1 MKIQYLKKALADEEM
16 GQLRF
21 TLKQLQDSIANDTT
35 DEQVAEKQALIDKY
49 QAEFDGLMETVN
61 NYAMEIDKLQEDI
74 ANIESDQAQKEAEL
88 GAIEGKISEANNGGM
103 KECCEGVPF
112 TVRAIVADFEELSNA
127 GKSSTRTSVRDEH
140 FKMEFVDGDSIGVFA
155 IKDGAIMDDIDN
167 AKLVYNR
174 SSGSWNPVGNGTL
187 YWYDGVSYVVYY
199 PYRRNITIDV
209 SKGMDGAIAS
219 LTGNE
224 KLQPSKDQSTT
235 EKHIVSDLLIAT
247 GVPAIDNSSGIILS
261 LQFQHQFALLVLQP
275 QVYVGCFAPEKAGFV
290 YHMESRVLGTDS
302 VAINV
307 SLNGITPY
315 QIDSLKYCAIVPPQA
330 NARVTGNYMT
340 TDGRDDTNI
349 KINYSGSSIS
359 FTSGKCYTLK
369 VISPVPGKGS
379 IERKLYPG
387 DFVFQ
392 NEIDRR
398 IEVHPGNG
406 MLEEDGK
413 IYDYKNAIG
422 MVITCDPKR
431 MTDKKC
437 NEKGWNHA
445 YVMMLDSLKEGNWGP
460 VDLIEVGIDTISIAD
475 VKSKHDFSRI
485 KNNMNGYSETL
496 QMLANHEGDASFV
509 SDCRAFYLVKT
520 YNNSNKVP
528 DGIER
533 SPWFLPSIGQWFDML
548 VNICGRSPENFQ
560 HNTGNGLQD
569 EKWGQRENRG
579 VFRYGNRTEA
589 SRRMPMPAG
598 IQVLHPRRR
607 QSLR

>member
-1 MKIQYLKKALADEEM
+1 MKRYMKF
-16 GQLRF
+16 F
-21 TLKQLQDSIANDTT
+21 TGIVFWGILLVCSACT
-35 DEQVAEKQALIDKY
+35 DEY
-49 QAEFDGLMETVN
+49 
-61 NYAMEIDKLQEDI
+61 
-74 ANIESDQAQKEAEL
+74 
-88 GAIEGKISEANNGGM
+88 EANNGGM

-155 IKDGAIMDDIDN
+155 IKDGAIMDNIDN
-167 AKLVYNR
+167 AKLVYNM

-187 YWYDGVSYVVYY
+187 YWYDGVSYVAYY
-199 PYRRNITIDV
+199 PYRKNITIDL

-224 KLQPSKDQSTT
+224 KLQPAKDQSTT
-235 EKHIVSDLLIAT
+235 EKHIVSDLLVAT
-247 GVPAIDNSSGIILS
+247 GVPAIDNSSGIILN
-261 LQFQHQFALLVLQP
+261 LLFQHQFALLVLQP

-290 YHMESRVLGTDS
+290 YHRESRVLGTDS
-302 VAINV
+302 AAINV

-392 NEIDRR
+392 NEIDKR

-406 MLEEDGK
+406 KLEEDGK
-413 IYDYKNAIG
+413 IYDYENAIG
-422 MVITCDPKR
+422 MVITCDPER
-431 MTDKKC
+431 MTDERC
-437 NEKGWNHA
+437 NKKGWNHA

-460 VDLIEVGIDTISIAD
+460 MDLIEADIDTISIAD

-533 SPWFLPSIGQWFDML
+533 SPWFLPSIGQWFDVL
-548 VNICGRSPENFQ
+548 VNICGKSSENFR

-569 EKWGQRENRG
+569 EKWGLETLDKLEGQLSKVG
-579 VFRYGNRTEA
+579 K
-589 SRRMPMPAG
+589 
-598 IQVLHPRRR
+598 
-607 QSLR
+607 SLPQFNVNYRLGFSCSSQYDKDRNWMLLWHIDDPLYKWERVCLQGYNKTSVWHVRPFFAF

>member
-1 MKIQYLKKALADEEM
+1 MKRYMKF
-16 GQLRF
+16 F
-21 TLKQLQDSIANDTT
+21 TGIVFWGILLVCSACT
-35 DEQVAEKQALIDKY
+35 DEY
-49 QAEFDGLMETVN
+49 
-61 NYAMEIDKLQEDI
+61 
-74 ANIESDQAQKEAEL
+74 
-88 GAIEGKISEANNGGM
+88 EANNGGM

-155 IKDGAIMDDIDN
+155 IKDGAIMDNIDN
-167 AKLVYNR
+167 AKLVYNM

-187 YWYDGVSYVVYY
+187 YWYDGVSYVAYY
-199 PYRRNITIDV
+199 PYRKNITIDL

-224 KLQPSKDQSTT
+224 KLQPAKDQSTT
-235 EKHIVSDLLIAT
+235 EKHIVSDLLVAT
-247 GVPAIDNSSGIILS
+247 GVPAIDNSSGIILN
-261 LQFQHQFALLVLQP
+261 LLFQHQFALLVLQP

-290 YHMESRVLGTDS
+290 YHRESRVLGTDS
-302 VAINV
+302 AAINV

-392 NEIDRR
+392 NEIDKR

-406 MLEEDGK
+406 KLEEDGK
-413 IYDYKNAIG
+413 IYDYENAIG
-422 MVITCDPKR
+422 MVITCDPER
-431 MTDKKC
+431 MTDERC
-437 NEKGWNHA
+437 NKKGWNHA

-460 VDLIEVGIDTISIAD
+460 MDLIEADIDTISIAD

-533 SPWFLPSIGQWFDML
+533 SPWFLPSIGQRFDAL
-548 VNICGRSPENFQ
+548 VNICGRSPENFR

-569 EKWGQRENRG
+569 EKWGQETLDKLEG
-579 VFRYGNRTEA
+579 QLSKVGK
-589 SRRMPMPAG
+589 
-598 IQVLHPRRR
+598 
-607 QSLR
+607 SLPQFNVNYRLGFSCSSQYDKDRSWMLLWHIDDPLYKWERVCLQGYNKTSAWHVRPFFAF

>member
-1 MKIQYLKKALADEEM
+1 MKRYMKF
-16 GQLRF
+16 F
-21 TLKQLQDSIANDTT
+21 TGIVFWGILLVCSACT
-35 DEQVAEKQALIDKY
+35 DEY
-49 QAEFDGLMETVN
+49 
-61 NYAMEIDKLQEDI
+61 
-74 ANIESDQAQKEAEL
+74 
-88 GAIEGKISEANNGGM
+88 EANNGGM

-155 IKDGAIMDDIDN
+155 IKDGAIMDNIDN
-167 AKLVYNR
+167 AKLVYNM

-187 YWYDGVSYVVYY
+187 YWYDGVSYVAYY
-199 PYRRNITIDV
+199 PYRKNITIDL

-224 KLQPSKDQSTT
+224 KLQPAKDQSTT
-235 EKHIVSDLLIAT
+235 EKHIVSDLLVAT
-247 GVPAIDNSSGIILS
+247 GVPAIDNSSGIILN
-261 LQFQHQFALLVLQP
+261 LLFQHQFALLVLQP

-290 YHMESRVLGTDS
+290 YHRESRVLGTDS
-302 VAINV
+302 AAINV

-340 TDGRDDTNI
+340 TDGRDDTNV

-392 NEIDRR
+392 NEIDKR

-406 MLEEDGK
+406 KLEEDGK
-413 IYDYKNAIG
+413 IYDYENAIG
-422 MVITCDPKR
+422 MVITCDPER
-431 MTDKKC
+431 MTDERC
-437 NEKGWNHA
+437 NKKGWNHA
-445 YVMMLDSLKEGNWGP
+445 YVMMLD
-460 VDLIEVGIDTISIAD
+460 LIEADIDTISIAD

-533 SPWFLPSIGQWFDML
+533 SPWFLPSIGHWFDVL

-569 EKWGQRENRG
+569 EKWGQETLDKLEG
-579 VFRYGNRTEA
+579 QLSKVGK
-589 SRRMPMPAG
+589 
-598 IQVLHPRRR
+598 
-607 QSLR
+607 SLPQFNVNYRLGFSCSSQYDKDRSWMLLWHIDDPLYKWERVCLQGYNKTSAWHVRPFFAF

>member
-1 MKIQYLKKALADEEM
+1 MKRYMKF
-16 GQLRF
+16 F
-21 TLKQLQDSIANDTT
+21 TGIVFGGILLVCSACT
-35 DEQVAEKQALIDKY
+35 DEY
-49 QAEFDGLMETVN
+49 
-61 NYAMEIDKLQEDI
+61 
-74 ANIESDQAQKEAEL
+74 
-88 GAIEGKISEANNGGM
+88 EANNGGM

-155 IKDGAIMDDIDN
+155 IKDGAIMDNIDN
-167 AKLVYNR
+167 AKLVYNM

-187 YWYDGVSYVVYY
+187 YWYDGVSYVAYY
-199 PYRRNITIDV
+199 PYRKNITIDL

-224 KLQPSKDQSTT
+224 KLQPAKDQSTT
-235 EKHIVSDLLIAT
+235 EKHIASDLLVAT
-247 GVPAIDNSSGIILS
+247 GVPAIDNSSGIILN
-261 LQFQHQFALLVLQP
+261 LLFQHQFALLVLQP

-290 YHMESRVLGTDS
+290 YHRESRVLGTDS
-302 VAINV
+302 AAINV

-392 NEIDRR
+392 NEIDKR

-406 MLEEDGK
+406 KLEEDGK
-413 IYDYKNAIG
+413 IYDYENAIG
-422 MVITCDPKR
+422 MVITCDPER
-431 MTDKKC
+431 MTDERC
-437 NEKGWNHA
+437 NKKGWNHA

-460 VDLIEVGIDTISIAD
+460 MDLIEADIDTISIAD

-533 SPWFLPSIGQWFDML
+533 SPWFLPSIGPWFDVL
-548 VNICGRSPENFQ
+548 VNICGKSPENFR

-569 EKWGQRENRG
+569 EKWGLETLDKLEGQLSKVG
-579 VFRYGNRTEA
+579 K
-589 SRRMPMPAG
+589 
-598 IQVLHPRRR
+598 
-607 QSLR
+607 SLPQFNVNYRLGFSCSSQYDKDRSWMLLWPIDDPLYKWERVCLQGYNKTSAWHVRPFFAF

>member
-1 MKIQYLKKALADEEM
+1 MKRYMKF
-16 GQLRF
+16 F
-21 TLKQLQDSIANDTT
+21 TGIVFWGILLVCSACT
-35 DEQVAEKQALIDKY
+35 DEY
-49 QAEFDGLMETVN
+49 
-61 NYAMEIDKLQEDI
+61 
-74 ANIESDQAQKEAEL
+74 
-88 GAIEGKISEANNGGM
+88 EANNGGM

-155 IKDGAIMDDIDN
+155 IKDGAIMDNIDN
-167 AKLVYNR
+167 AKLVYNM

-187 YWYDGVSYVVYY
+187 YWYDGVSYVAYY
-199 PYRRNITIDV
+199 PYRKNITIDL

-224 KLQPSKDQSTT
+224 KLQPAKDQSTT
-235 EKHIVSDLLIAT
+235 EKHIVSDLLVAT
-247 GVPAIDNSSGIILS
+247 GVPAIDNSSGIILN
-261 LQFQHQFALLVLQP
+261 LLFQHQFALLVLQP

-302 VAINV
+302 AAINV

-392 NEIDRR
+392 NEIDKR

-406 MLEEDGK
+406 KLEEDGK
-413 IYDYKNAIG
+413 IYDYENAIG
-422 MVITCDPKR
+422 MVITCDPER
-431 MTDKKC
+431 MTDERCNKK
-437 NEKGWNHA
+437 EWNHA

-460 VDLIEVGIDTISIAD
+460 MDLIEADIDTISIAD

-533 SPWFLPSIGQWFDML
+533 SPWFLPSIGQWFDVL
-548 VNICGRSPENFQ
+548 VNICGKFPENFR

-569 EKWGQRENRG
+569 EKWGQETLDKLEG
-579 VFRYGNRTEA
+579 QLSKVGK
-589 SRRMPMPAG
+589 
-598 IQVLHPRRR
+598 
-607 QSLR
+607 SLPQFNVNYRLGFSCSSQYDKDRSWMLLWHIDDPLYKWERVCLQGYNKTSAWHVRPFFAF

>member
-1 MKIQYLKKALADEEM
+1 MKRYMKF
-16 GQLRF
+16 F
-21 TLKQLQDSIANDTT
+21 TGIVFWGILLVCSACT
-35 DEQVAEKQALIDKY
+35 DEY
-49 QAEFDGLMETVN
+49 
-61 NYAMEIDKLQEDI
+61 
-74 ANIESDQAQKEAEL
+74 
-88 GAIEGKISEANNGGM
+88 EANNGGM

-155 IKDGAIMDDIDN
+155 IKDGAIMDNIDN
-167 AKLVYNR
+167 AKLVYNM

-187 YWYDGVSYVVYY
+187 YWYDGVSYVAYY
-199 PYRRNITIDV
+199 PYRKNITIDL

-224 KLQPSKDQSTT
+224 KLQPAKDQSTT
-235 EKHIVSDLLIAT
+235 EKHIVSDLLVAT
-247 GVPAIDNSSGIILS
+247 GVPAIDNSSGIILN
-261 LQFQHQFALLVLQP
+261 LLFQHQFALLVLQP

-290 YHMESRVLGTDS
+290 YHRESRVLGTDS
-302 VAINV
+302 AAINV

-369 VISPVPGKGS
+369 VISPVPGKGG

-392 NEIDRR
+392 NEIDKR

-406 MLEEDGK
+406 KLEEDGK
-413 IYDYKNAIG
+413 IYDYENAIG
-422 MVITCDPKR
+422 MVITCDPER
-431 MTDKKC
+431 MTDERC
-437 NEKGWNHA
+437 NKKGWNHA

-460 VDLIEVGIDTISIAD
+460 MDLIEADIDTISIAD

-533 SPWFLPSIGQWFDML
+533 SPWFLPSIGPWFDVL
-548 VNICGRSPENFQ
+548 VNICGKSPENFR

-569 EKWGQRENRG
+569 EKWGLETLDKLKGQLSKVG
-579 VFRYGNRTEA
+579 K
-589 SRRMPMPAG
+589 
-598 IQVLHPRRR
+598 
-607 QSLR
+607 SLPQFNVNHRLGFSGSSQYDKDRNWMLLWHIDDPLYKWERVCLQGYNKTSAWHVRPFFAF

>member
-1 MKIQYLKKALADEEM
+1 M
-16 GQLRF
+16 
-21 TLKQLQDSIANDTT
+21 
-35 DEQVAEKQALIDKY
+35 
-49 QAEFDGLMETVN
+49 
-61 NYAMEIDKLQEDI
+61 
-74 ANIESDQAQKEAEL
+74 
-88 GAIEGKISEANNGGM
+88 
-103 KECCEGVPF
+103 
-112 TVRAIVADFEELSNA
+112 
-127 GKSSTRTSVRDEH
+127 
-140 FKMEFVDGDSIGVFA
+140 
-155 IKDGAIMDDIDN
+155 
-167 AKLVYNR
+167 
-174 SSGSWNPVGNGTL
+174 
-187 YWYDGVSYVVYY
+187 SYVAYY
-199 PYRRNITIDV
+199 PYRKNITIDL

-224 KLQPSKDQSTT
+224 KLQPAKDQSTT
-235 EKHIVSDLLIAT
+235 EKHIASDLLVAT
-247 GVPAIDNSSGIILS
+247 GVPAIDNSSGIILN
-261 LQFQHQFALLVLQP
+261 LLFQHQFALLVLQP

-290 YHMESRVLGTDS
+290 YHRESRVLGTDS
-302 VAINV
+302 AAINV

-315 QIDSLKYCAIVPPQA
+315 QIDSLKYCAIVLPQA

-392 NEIDRR
+392 NEIDKR

-406 MLEEDGK
+406 KLEEDGK
-413 IYDYKNAIG
+413 IYDYENAIG
-422 MVITCDPKR
+422 MVITCDPER
-431 MTDKKC
+431 MTDERC
-437 NEKGWNHA
+437 NKKGWNHA

-460 VDLIEVGIDTISIAD
+460 MDLIEADIDTISIAD

-533 SPWFLPSIGQWFDML
+533 SPWFLPSIGQWFDVL
-548 VNICGRSPENFQ
+548 VNICGKSPENFR

-569 EKWGQRENRG
+569 EKWGLETLDKLKGQLSKVG
-579 VFRYGNRTEA
+579 K
-589 SRRMPMPAG
+589 
-598 IQVLHPRRR
+598 
-607 QSLR
+607 SLPQFNVNHRLGFSCSSQYDKDRNWMLLWHIDDPLYKWERVCLQGYNKTSVWHVRPFFAF

>member
-1 MKIQYLKKALADEEM
+1 MKRYMKF
-16 GQLRF
+16 F
-21 TLKQLQDSIANDTT
+21 TGIVFWGILLVCSACT
-35 DEQVAEKQALIDKY
+35 DEY
-49 QAEFDGLMETVN
+49 
-61 NYAMEIDKLQEDI
+61 
-74 ANIESDQAQKEAEL
+74 
-88 GAIEGKISEANNGGM
+88 EANNGGM

-155 IKDGAIMDDIDN
+155 IKDGAIMDNIDN
-167 AKLVYNR
+167 AKLVYNM

-187 YWYDGVSYVVYY
+187 YWYDGVSYVAYY
-199 PYRRNITIDV
+199 PYRKNITIDL

-224 KLQPSKDQSTT
+224 KLQPAKDQSTT
-235 EKHIVSDLLIAT
+235 EKHIVSDLLVAT
-247 GVPAIDNSSGIILS
+247 GVPAIDNSSGIILN
-261 LQFQHQFALLVLQP
+261 LLFQHQFALLVLQP

-290 YHMESRVLGTDS
+290 YHRESRVLGTDS
-302 VAINV
+302 AAINV

-392 NEIDRR
+392 NEIDKR

-406 MLEEDGK
+406 KLEEDGK
-413 IYDYKNAIG
+413 IYDYENAIG
-422 MVITCDPKR
+422 MVITCDPEK
-431 MTDKKC
+431 MTDPEC
-437 NEKGWNHA
+437 NKKGWTHA
-445 YVMMLDSLKEGNWGP
+445 YVMGLENIGVAKWGDK
-460 VDLIEVGIDTISIAD
+460 VDEPDIPNMTTNDLLE
-475 VKSKHDFSRI
+475 
-485 KNNMNGYSETL
+485 NNMNGYSETQVIL
-496 QMLANHEGDASFV
+496 NTYDDTQLKNTYK
-509 SDCRAFYLVKT
+509 AFFKIKDYRTK
-520 YNNSNKVP
+520 NKIP
-528 DGIER
+528 NDENIC
-533 SPWFLPSIGQWFDML
+533 SPWFMPSIGQWFDLLINIGGKSPRTFERQSAYSLETLIYGTETREKISKQLAKAGSTLGEIVGNRNIFRCTTESNVATDAWILIWHFEML
-548 VNICGRSPENFQ
+548 
-560 HNTGNGLQD
+560 D
-569 EKWGQRENRG
+569 G
-579 VFRYGNRTEA
+579 VFWERVAVKTYSKLSDSGYNVRPFFA
-589 SRRMPMPAG
+589 F
-598 IQVLHPRRR
+598 
-607 QSLR
+607 

>member
-1 MKIQYLKKALADEEM
+1 MKRYMKF
-16 GQLRF
+16 F
-21 TLKQLQDSIANDTT
+21 TGIVFWGILLVCSACT
-35 DEQVAEKQALIDKY
+35 DEY
-49 QAEFDGLMETVN
+49 
-61 NYAMEIDKLQEDI
+61 
-74 ANIESDQAQKEAEL
+74 
-88 GAIEGKISEANNGGM
+88 EANNGGM

-155 IKDGAIMDDIDN
+155 IKDGAIMDNIDN
-167 AKLVYNR
+167 AKLVYNM

-187 YWYDGVSYVVYY
+187 YWYDGVSYVAYY
-199 PYRRNITIDV
+199 PYRKNITIDL

-224 KLQPSKDQSTT
+224 KLQPAKDQSTT
-235 EKHIVSDLLIAT
+235 EKHIVSDLLVAT
-247 GVPAIDNSSGIILS
+247 GVPAIDNSSGIILN
-261 LQFQHQFALLVLQP
+261 LLFQHQFALLVLQP

-290 YHMESRVLGTDS
+290 YHRESRVLGTDS
-302 VAINV
+302 AAINV

-392 NEIDRR
+392 NEIDKR

-406 MLEEDGK
+406 KLEEDGK
-413 IYDYKNAIG
+413 IYDYENAIG
-422 MVITCDPKR
+422 MVITCDPER
-431 MTDKKC
+431 MTDERCNKK
-437 NEKGWNHA
+437 EWNHA

-460 VDLIEVGIDTISIAD
+460 MDLIEADIDTISIAD

-533 SPWFLPSIGQWFDML
+533 SPWFLPSIGQWFDVL
-548 VNICGRSPENFQ
+548 VNICGESPENFR

-569 EKWGQRENRG
+569 EKWGQETLDKLEG
-579 VFRYGNRTEA
+579 QLSKVGK
-589 SRRMPMPAG
+589 
-598 IQVLHPRRR
+598 
-607 QSLR
+607 SLPQFNVNYRLGFSCSSQYDKDRSWMLLWHIDDPLYKWERVCLQGYNKTSAWHVRPFFAF

>member
-1 MKIQYLKKALADEEM
+1 MKRYMKF
-16 GQLRF
+16 F
-21 TLKQLQDSIANDTT
+21 TGIVFWGILLVCSACT
-35 DEQVAEKQALIDKY
+35 DEY
-49 QAEFDGLMETVN
+49 
-61 NYAMEIDKLQEDI
+61 
-74 ANIESDQAQKEAEL
+74 
-88 GAIEGKISEANNGGM
+88 EANNGGM

-155 IKDGAIMDDIDN
+155 IKDGAIMDNIDN
-167 AKLVYNR
+167 AKLVYNM

-187 YWYDGVSYVVYY
+187 YWYDGVSYVAYY
-199 PYRRNITIDV
+199 PYRKNITIDL

-224 KLQPSKDQSTT
+224 KLQPAKDQSTT
-235 EKHIVSDLLIAT
+235 EKHIVSDLLVAT
-247 GVPAIDNSSGIILS
+247 GVPAIDNSSGIILN
-261 LQFQHQFALLVLQP
+261 LLFQHQFALLVLQP

-290 YHMESRVLGTDS
+290 YHRESRVLGTDS
-302 VAINV
+302 AAINV

-392 NEIDRR
+392 NEIDKR

-406 MLEEDGK
+406 KLEEDGK
-413 IYDYKNAIG
+413 IYDYENAIG
-422 MVITCDPKR
+422 MVITCDPER
-431 MTDKKC
+431 MTDERC
-437 NEKGWNHA
+437 NKKGWN
-445 YVMMLDSLKEGNWGP
+445 
-460 VDLIEVGIDTISIAD
+460 
-475 VKSKHDFSRI
+475 R
-485 KNNMNGYSETL
+485 
-496 QMLANHEGDASFV
+496 
-509 SDCRAFYLVKT
+509 
-520 YNNSNKVP
+520 
-528 DGIER
+528 
-533 SPWFLPSIGQWFDML
+533 
-548 VNICGRSPENFQ
+548 
-560 HNTGNGLQD
+560 NT
-569 EKWGQRENRG
+569 
-579 VFRYGNRTEA
+579 
-589 SRRMPMPAG
+589 
-598 IQVLHPRRR
+598 
-607 QSLR
+607 

>member
-1 MKIQYLKKALADEEM
+1 MKKYTEF
-16 GQLRF
+16 F
-21 TLKQLQDSIANDTT
+21 TGIVFLSILLVCSACT
-35 DEQVAEKQALIDKY
+35 DEY
-49 QAEFDGLMETVN
+49 
-61 NYAMEIDKLQEDI
+61 
-74 ANIESDQAQKEAEL
+74 
-88 GAIEGKISEANNGGM
+88 EANNGGM

-155 IKDGAIMDDIDN
+155 IKDGAIMDNIDN
-167 AKLVYNR
+167 AKLVYNM

-187 YWYDGVSYVVYY
+187 YWYDGVSYVAYY
-199 PYRRNITIDV
+199 PYRKNITIDL

-224 KLQPSKDQSTT
+224 KLQPAKDQSTT
-235 EKHIVSDLLIAT
+235 EKHIASDLLVAT
-247 GVPAIDNSSGIILS
+247 GVPAIDNSSGIILN
-261 LQFQHQFALLVLQP
+261 LLFQHQFALLVLQP

-290 YHMESRVLGTDS
+290 YHRESRVLGTDS
-302 VAINV
+302 AAINV

-315 QIDSLKYCAIVPPQA
+315 QIDSLKYCAIVLPQA

-392 NEIDRR
+392 NEIDKR

-406 MLEEDGK
+406 KLEEDGK
-413 IYDYKNAIG
+413 IYDYENAIG
-422 MVITCDPKR
+422 MVITCDPER
-431 MTDKKC
+431 MTDERC
-437 NEKGWNHA
+437 NKKGWNHA

-460 VDLIEVGIDTISIAD
+460 MDLIEADIDTISIAD

-496 QMLANHEGDASFV
+496 QMLANHEGNASFV

-533 SPWFLPSIGQWFDML
+533 SPWFLPSIGQWFDVL
-548 VNICGRSPENFQ
+548 VNICGKSPENFR

-569 EKWGQRENRG
+569 EKWGLETLDKLKGQLSKVG
-579 VFRYGNRTEA
+579 K
-589 SRRMPMPAG
+589 
-598 IQVLHPRRR
+598 
-607 QSLR
+607 SLPQFNVNHRLGFSCSSQYDKDRNWMLLWHIDDPLYKWERVCLQGYNKTSVWHVRPFFAF